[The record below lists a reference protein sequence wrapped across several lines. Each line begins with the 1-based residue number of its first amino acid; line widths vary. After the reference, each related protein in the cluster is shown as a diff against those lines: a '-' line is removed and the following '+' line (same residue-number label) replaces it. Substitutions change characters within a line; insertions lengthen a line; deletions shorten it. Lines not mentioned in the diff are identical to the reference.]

1 MSSPILANFA
11 GSISEL
17 KKNPMALV
25 LSGDGDPVAVL
36 NHNKPVFYCI
46 PAETYEQMMDYMED
60 LRLAQLV
67 RERED
72 EDSIP
77 VSLDEL

>member
-1 MSSPILANFA
+1 MATPILADIV

-25 LSGDGDPVAVL
+25 NSGAGEPVAVL
-36 NHNKPVFYCI
+36 NHNKPAFYCI
-46 PAETYEQMMDYMED
+46 PAEAYEMLMDRLED
-60 LRLAQLV
+60 LELARIV

-72 EDSIP
+72 EEA
-77 VSLDEL
+77 VSVDLNDL